1 MGVLTE
7 SMMRL
12 RDEILSSR
20 HLRVALRDDLVR
32 QTSERC
38 GRVSALCAGFAR
50 DRAGAHMAWFGP
62 ILFEGQM
69 AEKPPQRKPVEE
81 ARAKAPARK
90 QPPAAPQARSAGSAI
105 NKRILRKAYFFKPY
119 FLGTLTDSKPF
130 SRYSI
135 KPQMATTL

>member
-50 DRAGAHMAWFGP
+50 DRAGAHIAWFGP
-62 ILFEGQM
+62 ILFEGRT
-69 AEKPPQRKPVEE
+69 AEKSPQRKPVEE

-90 QPPAAPQARSAGSAI
+90 QPPAAPQAKPRRRASA
-105 NKRILRKAYFFKPY
+105 KRAPAPATRMTAAHSPRARKPALKK
-119 FLGTLTDSKPF
+119 SK
-130 SRYSI
+130 
-135 KPQMATTL
+135 KH

>member
-38 GRVSALCAGFAR
+38 GLVTALCAGFAR

-62 ILFEGQM
+62 LLFEGQI
-69 AEKPPQRKPVEE
+69 AENPPQGKPVEE

-90 QPPAAPQARSAGSAI
+90 QPPAAPQAKPHRRASAKPAPAPAARMTAAHSPRA
-105 NKRILRKAYFFKPY
+105 RKPALKK
-119 FLGTLTDSKPF
+119 SK
-130 SRYSI
+130 
-135 KPQMATTL
+135 KH